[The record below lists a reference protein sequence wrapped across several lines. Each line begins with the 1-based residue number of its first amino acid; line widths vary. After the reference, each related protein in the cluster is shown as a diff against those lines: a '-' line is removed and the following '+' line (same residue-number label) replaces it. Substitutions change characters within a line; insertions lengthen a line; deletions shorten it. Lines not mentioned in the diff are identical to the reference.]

1 METPDVSLKR
11 LLIIGAG
18 DPGAD
23 LCKQALSN
31 RTFRFKPVAFVD
43 DHPDLHG
50 TSILGV
56 PIAGRLDRIPQVV
69 KEYDADIAVIALH
82 DASTSENFAVVELC
96 RSAGVPFKILPTMLD
111 LLEGPVNINR
121 IRDVDPADLLGRAP
135 AKLDRV
141 SIETFICGKHVLVTG
156 AAGSVGSELARHI
169 AGFNPK
175 LLFLLDHSENSLLFL
190 EAEIRA
196 SFPEVSLVAHVCD
209 VTAYDEME
217 RVMAEYRPQLVF
229 HAAAHKHVPLM
240 ERTPG
245 KAVKNNV
252 GGTYTLARCAMNA
265 GVDTFVLVSTD
276 KAVNPTSVMGAT
288 KRLAELML
296 QELDQG
302 SNTRSVSV
310 RFGNVLGSNA
320 SVVSIFK
327 QQIANSG
334 PVTVTHPDVQRYFMS
349 VSEAVGLILQAGAVG
364 RGGDILV
371 LDMGVP
377 VKIVSLA
384 ETLISLSGLRPY
396 EDIDIVFTGLRAGE
410 KMSEELS
417 FDDEVF
423 DTTGY
428 EKLWVLKQ
436 GVQTEGIVPRLE
448 EMLSVLPK
456 LTADEVKLR
465 LKGFIP
471 EYGPESLVREVVG
484 PAHGGNR
491 PSPTL

>member
-1 METPDVSLKR
+1 MQSP
-11 LLIIGAG
+11 
-18 DPGAD
+18 
-23 LCKQALSN
+23 
-31 RTFRFKPVAFVD
+31 
-43 DHPDLHG
+43 
-50 TSILGV
+50 
-56 PIAGRLDRIPQVV
+56 
-69 KEYDADIAVIALH
+69 
-82 DASTSENFAVVELC
+82 
-96 RSAGVPFKILPTMLD
+96 
-111 LLEGPVNINR
+111 
-121 IRDVDPADLLGRAP
+121 
-135 AKLDRV
+135 
-141 SIETFICGKHVLVTG
+141 
-156 AAGSVGSELARHI
+156 
-169 AGFNPK
+169 
-175 LLFLLDHSENSLLFL
+175 
-190 EAEIRA
+190 
-196 SFPEVSLVAHVCD
+196 
-209 VTAYDEME
+209 
-217 RVMAEYRPQLVF
+217 
-229 HAAAHKHVPLM
+229 AAHKHVPLM

-302 SNTRSVSV
+302 SNTRFVSV

-349 VSEAVGLILQAGAVG
+349 VSEAAGLILQAGAVG

-417 FDDEVF
+417 FYDEVF